1 MPTHKTIFH
10 QEQNKPLI
18 QQAKW
23 CNTFATKLQGF
34 MFKKTLTPDEA
45 LVLVERSENRV
56 NTAIHMLFMNFDL
69 GVLWVNAA
77 GQVVDKTHAKRWKL
91 QYTPAKTGPI
101 RHRNAPFSAR
111 CGKNRRSYNLQIRI
125 FARSNE
131 ITASFLVTSE
141 K

>member
-1 MPTHKTIFH
+1 MPTYKTIFH

-23 CNTFATKLQGF
+23 CNTFTTKLQGF

-56 NTAIHMLFMNFDL
+56 STAIHMLFMNFDL

-91 QYTPAKTGPI
+91 QYTPAKPAQYVIEMHPSLLDVVKIGDHI
-101 RHRNAPFSAR
+101 EFR
-111 CGKNRRSYNLQIRI
+111 
-125 FARSNE
+125 
-131 ITASFLVTSE
+131 
-141 K
+141 